1 MKKPVDV
8 EKNKENYLQFIAN
21 RKNLILSLIDDE
33 GKPFISYAP
42 FVKHEGKL
50 YIYISKIAE
59 HYRYMEN
66 NEFVDALLIAD
77 ESATNNKFA
86 TERVRWNC
94 TSSNIGN
101 DGHEEIFELF
111 NADHGAAMVN
121 LLRGLDFSLF
131 ELTPLQGRYVVG
143 FGLAFDIDVDANLFN
158 HVVIDKKKTKKP
170 LYKGANNL

>member
-8 EKNKENYLQFIAN
+8 EKNKENYLRFIED
-21 RKNLILSLIDDE
+21 RKNVILSLIDDE

-42 FVKHEGKL
+42 FVKKDGKF
-50 YIYISKIAE
+50 YIYISKIAD
-59 HYRYMEN
+59 HYRFMEN

-86 TERVRWNC
+86 TERARWSC

-101 DGHEEIFELF
+101 DGHEDIFELF
-111 NADHGAAMVN
+111 NVIHGEAMMK

-131 ELTPLQGRYVVG
+131 ELVPLHGRYVVG
-143 FGLAFDIDVDANLFN
+143 FGLAFDLDVEANLFN
-158 HVVIDKKKTKKP
+158 HVVIDKK
-170 LYKGANNL
+170 

>member
-8 EKNKENYLQFIAN
+8 EKNKENYLQFIEN

-42 FVKHEGKL
+42 FVKKDGKL
-50 YIYISKIAE
+50 YIYISQIAD

-66 NEFVDALLIAD
+66 NEYVDVLLIAD

-86 TERVRWNC
+86 TERVRWSC
-94 TSSNIGN
+94 TSENIGN
-101 DGHEEIFELF
+101 DGHDDIFELF
-111 NADHGAAMVN
+111 NTHHGAKMVD

-131 ELTPLQGRYVVG
+131 EMTPLQGRYVVG
-143 FGLAFDIDVDANLFN
+143 FGLAFDLDLEANLFN
-158 HVVIDKKKTKKP
+158 HVVVDKKKESVNK
-170 LYKGANNL
+170 